1 MDKLIN
7 EIMFKLLATSNHPD
21 REWLEKHLTE
31 ELNGIVDVYGS
42 YREHVVLDEIMS
54 HTESDRMS
62 FSEWMKV
69 KR

>member
-31 ELNGIVDVYGS
+31 ELNGNEYI
-42 YREHVVLDEIMS
+42 LTNM
-54 HTESDRMS
+54 
-62 FSEWMKV
+62 
-69 KR
+69 